1 MVRLIFVND
10 EGSAEVDL
18 PRDGAVFGRALENEL
33 PVMADSVSGIHGQ
46 IRWTGGRW
54 VLTDLGSTNGTF
66 VNGNRVQQA
75 PLSNGDM
82 VQFGFVAAQFR
93 VVPSLVKPADAPPD
107 PRMAVLILPGAA
119 PEVMTAEELDARLNA
134 PPPSEPAPGEA
145 PVEAASPDQP
155 TLVAK
160 PAAVAAAAVAGAK
173 RPMKGGKKVFKL
185 KKPGEEA
192 STGLIVA
199 IAIAVLALVA
209 VIFLALGK
217 AKAVPFLFGLLM
229 LAALIIYWQV
239 AKGDML
245 KGTNNEI
252 TLVPSLLGWI
262 AAICACLGS
271 VFSLLSKKQ

>member
-1 MVRLIFVND
+1 MSKLTRIIAIILFLAVGVLSFLPTHRISF
-10 EGSAEVDL
+10 AERPAEIPPDAADQL
-18 PRDGAVFGRALENEL
+18 LDG
-33 PVMADSVSGIHGQ
+33 
-46 IRWTGGRW
+46 
-54 VLTDLGSTNGTF
+54 
-66 VNGNRVQQA
+66 
-75 PLSNGDM
+75 
-82 VQFGFVAAQFR
+82 
-93 VVPSLVKPADAPPD
+93 LVKDAGGTNPIS
-107 PRMAVLILPGAA
+107 MHG
-119 PEVMTAEELDARLNA
+119 LDSFA
-134 PPPSEPAPGEA
+134 
-145 PVEAASPDQP
+145 
-155 TLVAK
+155 
-160 PAAVAAAAVAGAK
+160 
-173 RPMKGGKKVFKL
+173 

>member
-66 VNGNRVQQA
+66 VNGSRVQQA

-82 VQFGFVAAQFR
+82 VQFGFIAAQFR

-145 PVEAASPDQP
+145 PVDATSPDQP

-160 PAAVAAAAVAGAK
+160 PAEH
-173 RPMKGGKKVFKL
+173 RPR
-185 KKPGEEA
+185 
-192 STGLIVA
+192 
-199 IAIAVLALVA
+199 
-209 VIFLALGK
+209 
-217 AKAVPFLFGLLM
+217 
-229 LAALIIYWQV
+229 
-239 AKGDML
+239 
-245 KGTNNEI
+245 
-252 TLVPSLLGWI
+252 
-262 AAICACLGS
+262 
-271 VFSLLSKKQ
+271 